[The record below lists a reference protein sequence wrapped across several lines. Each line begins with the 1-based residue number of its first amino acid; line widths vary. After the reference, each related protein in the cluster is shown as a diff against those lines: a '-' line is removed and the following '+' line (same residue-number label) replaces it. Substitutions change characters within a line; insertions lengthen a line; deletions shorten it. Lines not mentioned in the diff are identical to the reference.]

1 VVVAAPVPP
10 HVTRTGALAST
21 AEVSPR
27 MTDDSNAQSTPEDAA
42 GAAAEARRV
51 LANKIAELTPF
62 VSDEDAAEVIALL
75 AEAYANLAS
84 EPPRLRS

>member
-1 VVVAAPVPP
+1 
-10 HVTRTGALAST
+10 
-21 AEVSPR
+21 
-27 MTDDSNAQSTPEDAA
+27 MTDDFNAQGTQSTPEDAA

-62 VSDEDAAEVIALL
+62 VSDEDAAEVVALL

-84 EPPRLRS
+84 EPPRIRS

>member
-1 VVVAAPVPP
+1 
-10 HVTRTGALAST
+10 VTRAGALAST

-27 MTDDSNAQSTPEDAA
+27 MMDDSNAQSAQSTPEDAA

-62 VSDEDAAEVIALL
+62 VSDEDAAEVVALL
-75 AEAYANLAS
+75 AEA
-84 EPPRLRS
+84 

>member
-1 VVVAAPVPP
+1 MTP
-10 HVTRTGALAST
+10 TGALAST

-27 MTDDSNAQSTPEDAA
+27 MTDDSNPQEDAA
-42 GAAAEARRV
+42 GAAAEARRR

-62 VSDEDAAEVIALL
+62 VSDEDSAEVVALL

-84 EPPRLRS
+84 EPPRVRS

>member
-1 VVVAAPVPP
+1 M
-10 HVTRTGALAST
+10 TRTGALAST

-27 MTDDSNAQSTPEDAA
+27 MTDDSNPQEDAA
-42 GAAAEARRV
+42 GAAAEARRR

-62 VSDEDAAEVIALL
+62 VSDEDGAEVVALL